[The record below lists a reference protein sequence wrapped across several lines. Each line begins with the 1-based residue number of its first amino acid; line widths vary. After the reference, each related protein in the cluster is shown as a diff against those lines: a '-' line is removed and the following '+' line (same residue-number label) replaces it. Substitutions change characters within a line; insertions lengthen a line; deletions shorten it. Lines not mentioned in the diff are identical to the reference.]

1 MKLKKP
7 LIAAISA
14 AAALAVAAAGIGGY
28 RIYKNANTQVEVTP
42 VSILSIPY
50 GGEAN
55 AS

>member
-28 RIYKNANTQVEVTP
+28 RIYKNANTQV
-42 VSILSIPY
+42 
-50 GGEAN
+50 
-55 AS
+55 